1 MEEWRIVE
9 DGYKVSN
16 LGEVFSL
23 RRRKLLT
30 KFKDRYGY
38 YYVGLRIN
46 GKTKFCK
53 VHRLVAKAFLPDYS
67 EDLQVNHINEDKT
80 DNSLS
85 NLEMCNNLYNC
96 TYGSRKTK
104 LAKKVLQFS
113 LDGVLIK
120 EWNSTREIER
130 TLSFPN
136 SAISSCCRGYQKDS
150 HSGKVYPVHQAF
162 GYIWKYK

>member
-1 MEEWRIVE
+1 ME
-9 DGYKVSN
+9 KKKQS
-16 LGEVFSL
+16 
-23 RRRKLLT
+23 
-30 KFKDRYGY
+30 
-38 YYVGLRIN
+38 
-46 GKTKFCK
+46 FCK

-136 SAISSCCRGYQKDS
+136 SAISGCCRGYQKRFS
-150 HSGKVYPVHQAF
+150 Q
-162 GYIWKYK
+162 W